1 MESGFLEEGHLP
13 ELALLFFLR
22 YSISNQNHLCCTRED
37 QVMREDRPAYRITD
51 LDIGERPR
59 ERLERLGANALSTAE
74 LLAILLRT
82 GLEGENAVQMA
93 SRLLNDM
100 GGLNGLQRASFED
113 LRQQHGLGT
122 AKAAQIKAAI
132 ELGRRL
138 AVSTNDERPLI
149 QSPEAAADQVLYEM
163 SGLAEEQLWV
173 LVLDNKNRL
182 IHVDRRYKGTANS
195 SQVRVGE
202 LFEEAIRRKA
212 LSIIL
217 VHNHPSGDLTPS
229 QEDLTL
235 TRAVLEAG
243 KLLDISLLDHL
254 IVGGM
259 RFLSL
264 KKEKYMS

>member
-1 MESGFLEEGHLP
+1 
-13 ELALLFFLR
+13 
-22 YSISNQNHLCCTRED
+22 
-37 QVMREDRPAYRITD
+37 MREDRPAYRITD

-217 VHNHPSGDLTPS
+217 VHNHPSGDPAPS
-229 QEDLTL
+229 TQ
-235 TRAVLEAG
+235 
-243 KLLDISLLDHL
+243 DISITEKIRQIGDMIQIRLMDH
-254 IVGGM
+254 IIIGDQ
-259 RFLSL
+259 RYLSL
-264 KKEKYMS
+264 KEAGYI